1 MRSLEGDLD
10 IRCLEGESGDEVTGR
25 CSGYKVSRR

>member
-10 IRCLEGESGDEVTGR
+10 IRSLDIRSLEGESGDEVSER
-25 CSGYKVSRR
+25 